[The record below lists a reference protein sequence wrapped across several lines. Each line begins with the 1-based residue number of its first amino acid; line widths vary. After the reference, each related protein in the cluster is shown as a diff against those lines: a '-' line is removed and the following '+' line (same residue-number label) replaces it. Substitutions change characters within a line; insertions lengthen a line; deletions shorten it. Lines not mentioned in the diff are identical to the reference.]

1 MDRSAFIAREHEL
14 ALLQNEWDSKQSK
27 MLILYGRRRV
37 GKTRLI
43 THWIN
48 SAAPRA
54 LYWVAVPTSSKDQLR
69 SFSQA
74 LFGFESNS
82 PVPEDFSYSFWEQ
95 AFEQATYMARYER
108 LALVLDE
115 FTCLIALEPGIAGI
129 LQNAW
134 DHHLKESNVFLVISG
149 SHMGMMERGVLSYR
163 APLYGRA
170 TSKLHLQ
177 PLPFKAS
184 KGMFPNYKADERVA
198 LYAIFGGIPAYWEQF
213 DPKVS
218 LDRNIK
224 LHLLSDSNLIQD
236 EPRLLLQD
244 FVSDIHNYAAILRGI
259 AYGHRTPKEIA
270 SASGLEPRHISMY
283 LSNLLQTGF
292 IERRVPITEG
302 AASRRGRHYIIDPYL
317 RFYYRFLFRRQAQ
330 LALGVRD
337 QALAEIKEHLLD
349 FIGTHTWEE
358 LCREWLLGASGK
370 KLLPF
375 LPDQIGGIWNRD
387 VQIDVAG
394 VNFMDKTLILGE
406 CKWDRHAKDASVLA
420 NLVEKTE
427 KVLPIDGK
435 WKVFYLG
442 FARSGWTENAIAFAK
457 GMKAGKVQGER
468 WQSAG
473 MLLRTLAQV
482 DEELDSWTDS

>member
-1 MDRSAFIAREHEL
+1 MYHPVFIGRGREL
-14 ALLQNEWDSKQSK
+14 AILQNEWDSKQSR

-37 GKTRLI
+37 GKTRLL
-43 THWIN
+43 THWIK

-54 LYWVAVPTSSKDQLR
+54 LYWVAEPTSPTDQLR

-74 LFGFESNS
+74 LFGFESSS
-82 PVPEDFSYSFWEQ
+82 PVPDDFSYGSWGQ
-95 AFEQATYMARYER
+95 AFEQAARMAKHER
-108 LALVLDE
+108 FALVLDE
-115 FTCLIALEPGIAGI
+115 FTYLIALEEGIAGI

-134 DHHLKESNVFLVISG
+134 DHHLKQTNIFLIISG
-149 SHMGMMERGVLSYR
+149 SHVGMMERGVLSYQ

-177 PLPFKAS
+177 PLPFKAT

-198 LYAIFGGIPAYWEQF
+198 LYAIFGGVPAYWEQF

-224 LHLLSDSNLIQD
+224 QHLLSDANLNQD

-244 FVSDIHNYAAILRGI
+244 FVSEIHNYASILRAI

-270 SASGLEPRHISMY
+270 LASGLNERHISMY

-292 IERRVPITEG
+292 VERRVPITETT
-302 AASRRGRHYIIDPYL
+302 ASRQGRHHIIDPFL
-317 RFYYRFLFRRQAQ
+317 RFHYRFLSRRQAQ

-337 QALAEIKEHLLD
+337 QTLAEIKKHLVD

-358 LCREWLLGASGK
+358 LCREWLLRATGK
-370 KLLPF
+370 NMLPF
-375 LPDQIGGIWNRD
+375 LPDQIGSIWNRE

-406 CKWDRHAKDASVLA
+406 CKWDRHSKDANVLKE
-420 NLVEKTE
+420 LVEKTE
-427 KVLPIDGK
+427 KVLPKEGQ

-457 GMKAGKVQGER
+457 GMKAAKVQGKR
-468 WQSAG
+468 WQAAG
-473 MLLRTLAQV
+473 MLLRTLEQV
-482 DEELDSWTDS
+482 DDELASWTVG

>member
-1 MDRSAFIAREHEL
+1 MDNSPFIAREREL
-14 ALLQNEWDSKQSK
+14 AILQNEWDSKQSK

-43 THWIN
+43 TYWIDN
-48 SAAPRA
+48 AAPRA
-54 LYWVAVPTSSKDQLR
+54 LYWVAAPTSSKDQLR

-74 LFGFESNS
+74 VLGFESYS
-82 PVPEDFSYSFWEQ
+82 PVPEDFSYSSWEQ
-95 AFEQATYMARYER
+95 AFEQATR
-108 LALVLDE
+108 LALHQRMMLVLDE
-115 FTCLIALEPGIAGI
+115 FTYLIALEPGIAGV

-134 DHHLKESNVFLVISG
+134 DHHLKESDLFLVISG
-149 SHMGMMERGVLSYR
+149 SHMGMMERGVLSSQ

-177 PLPFKAS
+177 PLPFKAL

-198 LYAIFGGIPAYWEQF
+198 LYAIFGGVPAYWEQF
-213 DPKVS
+213 EPNVS

-224 LHLLSDSNLIQD
+224 LHLLSNSNLNQD

-244 FVSDIHNYAAILRGI
+244 FVSDIHNYAAILGAI

-270 SASGLEPRHISMY
+270 SASGLQPRHISMY

-292 IERRVPITEG
+292 IERRIPITER

-358 LCREWLLGASGK
+358 LCREWLLRASGK

-375 LPDQIGGIWNRD
+375 LPDQVGGIWNRD
-387 VQIDVAG
+387 AQIDVAG

-427 KVLPIDGK
+427 KVLPTDGK

-457 GMKAGKVQGER
+457 GMKAGKAQGER

-473 MLLRTLAQV
+473 MLLRTLVQV
-482 DEELDSWTDS
+482 DEELDSWTDR

>member
-1 MDRSAFIAREHEL
+1 MYQTPFVGREREIAILQSEWESAQAR
-14 ALLQNEWDSKQSK
+14 

-37 GKTRLI
+37 GKTRLV

-48 SAAPRA
+48 NVTPRA
-54 LYWVAVPTSSKDQLR
+54 LYWVAEPTSSVDQLR

-82 PVPEDFSYSFWEQ
+82 PVPEDFSYGSWAQ
-95 AFEQATYMARYER
+95 AFEQAARMSKYER
-108 LALVLDE
+108 FALVLDE
-115 FTCLIALEPGIAGI
+115 FTYLIALEQGIAGI

-134 DHHLKESNVFLVISG
+134 DHQLKNSNIFLIISG
-149 SHMGMMERGVLSYR
+149 SHVGMMERGVLSYQ

-177 PLPFKAS
+177 PLPFKAT

-198 LYAIFGGIPAYWEQF
+198 LYAIFGGVPAYWEQF
-213 DPKVS
+213 DPNLN

-224 LHLLSDSNLIQD
+224 QHLLGDANLNED

-244 FVSDIHNYAAILRGI
+244 FVSDIHNYASILRAI
-259 AYGHRTPKEIA
+259 AYGYRTPKEVA
-270 SASGLEPRHISMY
+270 SAAGLNERHISMY

-292 IERRVPITEG
+292 VERRVPVTETST
-302 AASRRGRHYIIDPYL
+302 SRQGRHHITDPFL
-317 RFYYRFLFRRQAQ
+317 RFHYRFLSRRQAQ

-337 QALAEIKEHLLD
+337 QALAEIKKHLLD

-358 LCREWLLGASGK
+358 LCREWLLRASGK
-370 KLLPF
+370 NLLPF
-375 LPDQIGGIWNRD
+375 LPDQVGSIWNREA
-387 VQIDVAG
+387 QIDVAG

-406 CKWDRHAKDASVLA
+406 CKWDRHPKDVGTL
-420 NLVEKTE
+420 EKLIDKTD
-427 KVLPIDGK
+427 KVLPKDGQ

-442 FARSGWTENAIAFAK
+442 FARRGWTSNAIEFARGEAK
-457 GMKAGKVQGER
+457 QAQGKR

-473 MLLRTLAQV
+473 MMLRNLDQIDDELAA
-482 DEELDSWTDS
+482 WTS